1 MAVEAR
7 WPPAFRFR
15 TGGWYGPACL
25 VVSASGWRLGRRTPL
40 RWRWRSRPAGLKRF
54 GFGLAAGAR
63 DPAAVALAVEARG
76 GLAHVGFR
84 LAAGGLGSRR
94 AGGGGRGPLVCRLS
108 ALGWRLGPST
118 APRRRASSCYSGQS
132 PPCSGSWP
140 SLPSGTRLWLPRPPL
155 GSGVAESSYYSYGA
169 RRQSGGPPCVG
180 GMGAGCE
187 GPRVRSSLG
196 ACELGLLDAGE
207 RRAGGPPSPF
217 GLGESSKTHRPLRY
231 RSPRPSPQAVR

>member
-1 MAVEAR
+1 MIVLV
-7 WPPAFRFR
+7 
-15 TGGWYGPACL
+15 CL
-25 VVSASGWRLGRRTPL
+25 GLL
-40 RWRWRSRPAGLKRF
+40 RWCWRSRPAGLKRA

-169 RRQSGGPPCVG
+169 RRQSGGPPCG
-180 GMGAGCE
+180 GKGRGM
-187 GPRVRSSLG
+187 
-196 ACELGLLDAGE
+196 
-207 RRAGGPPSPF
+207 RRAARPEQPGSLRARAVGRGGKAGWRPPFPIRSGRVKQDSPAPSLS
-217 GLGESSKTHRPLRY
+217 GPAPLSPKQLGRVSHGAALNTSRQRGVVEV
-231 RSPRPSPQAVR
+231 A